1 MGRGAKRWQNSSRP
15 MASSATFIPR
25 NRQFQQYLTRRD
37 RERKREREREE
48 KKEKKRSGKKKWRL
62 DGWIGGDPR
71 LSNVFIVDA
80 NFLHLSEAR

>member
-1 MGRGAKRWQNSSRP
+1 MAKFVAADGFERHVYSTKQTVSTVPNEK
-15 MASSATFIPR
+15 
-25 NRQFQQYLTRRD
+25 RQ
-37 RERKREREREE
+37 REKEREREREE